1 MKTLSAGVTFSGQW
15 TYLFHLDGREETL
28 EHCAHETEL
37 REMWAI
43 GRLLEV
49 VHHKLRSSVP
59 AVSFAGARRNSLEG
73 DCGILQAELYQCF
86 SCWN

>member
-1 MKTLSAGVTFSGQW
+1 MKTPSAGGSLDGQS
-15 TYLFHLDGREETL
+15 TYLFHLDGREEPL

-49 VHHKLRSSVP
+49 VHNKLQSLVS
-59 AVSFAGARRNSLEG
+59 AVSFGSARCDSLEG
-73 DCGILQAELYQCF
+73 DCGILQAVLYQCF
-86 SCWN
+86 SCLS